1 MLSPGTV
8 ISVLGL
14 GLLLTAGVMVG
25 SSAPAPAA
33 VLPAGGVHLLQL
45 QPLLQQGRLT
55 SLE

>member
-14 GLLLTAGVMVG
+14 RLLLTAGVLVG
-25 SSAPAPAA
+25 SAAPAPAA
-33 VLPAGGVHLLQL
+33 VLPACGVHLLQL

>member
-14 GLLLTAGVMVG
+14 RLLLTAGVLVG
-25 SSAPAPAA
+25 SAAPAA